1 LIPCHFDAPLTV
13 TPQQFRQAFAFLD
26 KQLSRD
32 QAALIPENHPLPLED
47 LATLKSID
55 QFLYRYRITP
65 SPYRYP
71 RS

>member
-1 LIPCHFDAPLTV
+1 
-13 TPQQFRQAFAFLD
+13 
-26 KQLSRD
+26 LSRD